1 MSLPVARPK
10 LRPPMIRTALG
21 LAMATTV
28 DGVKAFQG
36 IPFEAVDFYEELEV
50 NNSRHWWAAHRGR
63 YDTAV
68 RAPMEAL
75 GGALE
80 DEFGEV
86 KVFRPNRDVRFAQD
100 KSPYKTHQG
109 VVVSTA
115 SRMGWYVQIS
125 AEGLMTA
132 AGWYAASPGQV
143 ARYRAALD
151 DEELG
156 AELQRIVAELRGAGF
171 VVDGERLKTR
181 PRGAAPDHPFLDLLR
196 HRTLT
201 AAREYGA
208 PDWLATPE
216 VPGRV
221 RGDWR
226 AYRPLIEWLAR
237 HVGDG

>member
-1 MSLPVARPK
+1 MATRFIGSLARRGAQARS
-10 LRPPMIRTALG
+10 RPFALPLSWASRTDDDALG
-21 LAMATTV
+21 LVTHTTV
-28 DGVKAFQG
+28 GGMNAFEG
-36 IPFEAVDFYEELEV
+36 IPFEAMDFYEDLEV
-50 NNSRHWWAAHRGR
+50 DNSRQWWAAHRDR

-80 DEFGEV
+80 DEFGAV

-143 ARYRAALD
+143 ARYRT
-151 DEELG
+151 G
-156 AELQRIVAELRGAGF
+156 RGIRRRRRPAEDQTAGGGAGPP
-171 VVDGERLKTR
+171 V
-181 PRGAAPDHPFLDLLR
+181 PRASAAP
-196 HRTLT
+196 
-201 AAREYGA
+201 E
-208 PDWLATPE
+208 PDRRAT
-216 VPGRV
+216 V
-221 RGDWR
+221 RC
-226 AYRPLIEWLAR
+226 P
-237 HVGDG
+237 